1 MLLSQL
7 YSLFI
12 ALLGVLIK
20 LNMRINN
27 KELRTRDWNLPQT
40 TNYELRTT
48 LRGFT
53 MIEVALSLSI
63 LLIIFT
69 MTIPA
74 YNKFMVRND
83 TDIAVMSLVENFRRA
98 QVLSQ
103 ITDGDSSWGVHVATG
118 SILIYKGINYVT
130 RDQTY
135 DEDTSV
141 SASIVFSGLNDV
153 LFSKQTGMP
162 QSVGTTTLTSTT
174 NEVRNVTINQKGTV
188 DY

>member
-1 MLLSQL
+1 MKNFDFTQPTYRNSQSS
-7 YSLFI
+7 YR
-12 ALLGVLIK
+12 A
-20 LNMRINN
+20 
-27 KELRTRDWNLPQT
+27 
-40 TNYELRTT
+40 
-48 LRGFT
+48 FT
-53 MIEVALSLSI
+53 MIEIALSLSI

-74 YNKFMVRND
+74 YHKFMVRND
-83 TDIAVMSLVENFRRA
+83 TDIAVMTLVENFRRA

-118 SILIYKGINYVT
+118 SILLYKGINYAT
-130 RDQTY
+130 RDQAY
-135 DEDTSV
+135 DEDASV

-162 QSVGTTTLTSTT
+162 QSTGTTTLTSTT
-174 NEVRNVTINQKGTV
+174 NEVRNVTINQKGMV

>member
-1 MLLSQL
+1 MRKRQQTRDVRQEMRKCSIFSYLQPKV
-7 YSLFI
+7 YSLKSDF
-12 ALLGVLIK
+12 
-20 LNMRINN
+20 
-27 KELRTRDWNLPQT
+27 
-40 TNYELRTT
+40 
-48 LRGFT
+48 RGFT
-53 MIEVALSLSI
+53 MIEIALSLSI

-118 SILIYKGINYVT
+118 SILLYKGINYAT
-130 RDQTY
+130 RDQAY

-174 NEVRNVTINQKGTV
+174 NEVRNVTINKKGTV